1 MVDGRANIDLVF
13 RNGLK
18 DYEISPPSDVWTN
31 IQPAI
36 DRKKKYMFFLRSA
49 ASIAILISTGVFA
62 YWWGYETSK
71 ERLSADVIYP
81 NNELITP
88 VDIAIP
94 PAIIPDRT
102 EPTKMMTVA
111 DAGKQEFETVGVSA
125 VAQLDIPE
133 IKYIEDFYVEES
145 EMFVAESESFPQIQE
160 KLNVNNAIAFSSEY
174 QPIFYE
180 SVANVED
187 NRWSILAMASPLYK
201 SQFTTSS
208 NELSHQI
215 NNSDQG
221 RASYSGGL
229 GFAYKINKRFSI
241 QSGLY
246 YSAMGQ
252 ELGDIVAHSG
262 FQQVNPSKG
271 SNNFKV
277 LTSNGTVNVSNPDI
291 YLGSYTVPD
300 RVLTQYT
307 TAVFDPNKVPDM
319 SHLSNSIFTDLR
331 YLELPLMLRYKAID
345 RKMGVSFV
353 GGVSYNFLVSNSV
366 NTSGEK
372 TYVGKMEGLSD
383 LSLSGSLGMGM
394 EYKFSKNISFNVEPT
409 FRYFLNTSNSG
420 RIPGLHNY
428 AIGVF
433 SGMSYKF

>member
-102 EPTKMMTVA
+102 EPTAIMTVA
-111 DAGKQEFETVGVSA
+111 DVGKQEFETVGVSA

-187 NRWSILAMASPLYK
+187 NRWSILAMASPMYQ
-201 SQFTTSS
+201 SQFTTSNS
-208 NELSHQI
+208 ELSRQI
-215 NNSDQG
+215 MNSDQG
-221 RASYSGGL
+221 RASYSGGVS
-229 GFAYKINKRFSI
+229 FAYKINKRFSI

-252 ELGDIVAHSG
+252 ELGDIVAHGG

-291 YLGSYTVPD
+291 YLGSYNSPD
-300 RVLTQYT
+300 RVI
-307 TAVFDPNKVPDM
+307 ARVDNFDADKAGLNR
-319 SHLSNSIFTDLR
+319 LSNSIFTDLR

-345 RKMGVSFV
+345 RKMGVSLA
-353 GGVSYNFLVSNSV
+353 GGVWYNFLVSNSV

-383 LSLSGSLGMGM
+383 LSLSGSLGMGL
-394 EYKFSKNISFNVEPT
+394 EYKFSKNISFNLEPT

-428 AIGVF
+428 AVGIF